1 MRPGR
6 PQLGR
11 RPGRRI
17 WCDEEGKLKDYPT
30 NRNPPRSG
38 TRLAPRSRAG
48 IPSRARCS
56 SRAQGTR
63 TATSSRCCTRS
74 SSCGEKSAR
83 S

>member
-30 NRNPPRSG
+30 NRKATAIWYALSTEIAGRDTLSG
-38 TRLAPRSRAG
+38 TVFFTGAG
-48 IPSRARCS
+48 DEHGNVLPVPHDIVELWREI
-56 SRAQGTR
+56 
-63 TATSSRCCTRS
+63 
-74 SSCGEKSAR
+74 GEK
-83 S
+83 